1 MTIEIFF
8 DDLTEA
14 KQKEILDTLGDNGN
28 YDVFP
33 IASFEVEPNNSEGS
47 IPRPPSG
54 G

>member
-14 KQKEILDTLGDNGN
+14 KQKEILGTLGNNGN

-33 IASFEVEPNNSEGS
+33 IAVIEVESDNSDGT
-47 IPRPPSG
+47 IPHPPSG